1 MLQWFE
7 NTAGGAVTLAVCC
20 WKWNHAN
27 KETVYKLQ
35 NPNIRRFKKRKVR
48 SSFTDNVYG
57 VDFADMEVL
66 SKFDKENAL
75 KEKIQQLLTLF
86 KKFKMNLNATQIKCW

>member
-1 MLQWFE
+1 M
-7 NTAGGAVTLAVCC
+7 
-20 WKWNHAN
+20 
-27 KETVYKLQ
+27 
-35 NPNIRRFKKRKVR
+35 R

-86 KKFKMNLNATQIKCW
+86 KNLKMNLNATQIKCG

>member
-1 MLQWFE
+1 M
-7 NTAGGAVTLAVCC
+7 
-20 WKWNHAN
+20 
-27 KETVYKLQ
+27 
-35 NPNIRRFKKRKVR
+35 R

-57 VDFADMEVL
+57 VDFADMQVL

-86 KKFKMNLNATQIKCW
+86 KKFKMNLNAIQIKCG